1 MWGTLPALDQF
12 GLPRLASLYRKHAV
26 IPNHVLNDLTP
37 SDGVAI
43 LSRNRESHVKT
54 TTPETIGAHVERD
67 ESQVLRW
74 HKRDHIAFQEIATT
88 RKREI
93 GGEG

>member
-1 MWGTLPALDQF
+1 LDQF
-12 GLPRLASLYRKHAV
+12 GLPRLASLYREHAV
-26 IPNHVLNDLTP
+26 IPDHVLNDLTP
-37 SDGVAI
+37 SDCVVI
-43 LSRNRESHVKT
+43 LSRSREIHVQT
-54 TTPETIGAHVERD
+54 ATPDTIGAHVERD

-88 RKREI
+88 RERDI

>member
-1 MWGTLPALDQF
+1 
-12 GLPRLASLYRKHAV
+12 
-26 IPNHVLNDLTP
+26 
-37 SDGVAI
+37 
-43 LSRNRESHVKT
+43 
-54 TTPETIGAHVERD
+54 VERD